1 MQDKMLHPDSTKK
14 KRPALKKIQRSLN
27 SSMWRRGYIS
37 VMKISLIRAEDA
49 CTAVRSERG
58 ACTAESGS
66 ATMAGGVC

>member
-1 MQDKMLHPDSTKK
+1 
-14 KRPALKKIQRSLN
+14 
-27 SSMWRRGYIS
+27 MWRSGDIS

-58 ACTAESGS
+58 ACTIEGGS